1 MTASTQAAAPIAARI
16 AKLPARGFIGKLI
29 ATIALGGCFEFYDM
43 FLTAYIA
50 PSLIRSH
57 IFVLHTES
65 FFDIRGI
72 AAFVAALFA
81 GMFVGAGLLGGLAD
95 RFGRRTVFY
104 WSLLIYSACTF
115 IMAFQ
120 SSPEWVVFWRFLAMV
135 GVGLE
140 QVVIDTY
147 VSEFVP
153 ASKRGRAFGL
163 TQAICFTA
171 VPVVAILS
179 WALVPHTILGL
190 DGWRIVTIIGGL
202 GALIVWFVRRWM
214 PESPIWLEK
223 VGRHREAEQTMSD
236 IERSAGIVTALP
248 VDTPASL
255 PGSKGSP
262 TASAADLSFSA
273 RWRLMW
279 SPPLRGLM
287 VVMCIFNVCVT
298 IGYYGFASWVPT
310 LLVAKGM
317 TVTKSLE
324 YSVIMAL
331 AAPLAPLL
339 SMLVADRIERKW
351 QVCLTC
357 AMCAVLGC
365 IFGAATSALI
375 VMLVGFLL
383 TLNNGWMSSC
393 YHTYQAEVFPS
404 VVRGQAVGFVYCWSR
419 FAGIF
424 CSFIVAWLLGL
435 YGPLGVFV
443 FITANM
449 LVIVVLIGWF
459 GPRTNQDSNDVN
471 VLGPAAYGPEIAMN
485 R

>member
-1 MTASTQAAAPIAARI
+1 MTASNRPAALIAARI
-16 AKLPARGFIGKLI
+16 AMLPARGFIGKLI

-65 FFDIRGI
+65 FFDIHGI

-95 RFGRRTVFY
+95 RFGRRAVFY

-115 IMAFQ
+115 IMALQ
-120 SSPEWVVFWRFLAMV
+120 TTPEWVVFWRFLAMV

-171 VPVVAILS
+171 VPVVAVLS
-179 WALVPHTILGL
+179 WILVPHTILGL
-190 DGWRIVTIIGGL
+190 DGWRIVTIIGSL

-223 VGRHREAEQTMSD
+223 VGRHGEAEQTMAE
-236 IERSAGIVTALP
+236 IERSAGVAAASRAGA
-248 VDTPASL
+248 PASL
-255 PGSKGSP
+255 DVQNGPVGAPSP
-262 TASAADLSFSA
+262 ELSFSA

-279 SPPLRGLM
+279 SAPLRGLLI
-287 VVMCIFNVCVT
+287 VMCIFNVCVT
-298 IGYYGFASWVPT
+298 VGYYGFASWVPT

-339 SMLVADRIERKW
+339 SMLVADRMERKW

-365 IFGAATSALI
+365 LFGAASSAAV
-375 VMLVGFLL
+375 VMLLGFLL

-459 GPRTNQDSNDVN
+459 GPRTNHDSNDVN
-471 VLGPAAYGPEIAMN
+471 VQGLAYEAKIAMN